1 MSYFSSITMTLEITI
16 FTIANTNYCLL
27 WVFKPVFNSEILKN
41 DLIFDQ
47 WILNGLNL
55 VNVVV
60 WFRSRSSY
68 LLHLVILLIFC
79 RLTHMLWTKRVLK
92 GCSHVMSA
100 NFWEF
105 LPSSPPLVSTC
116 QLEEPPM
123 CWRQIFL
130 NPHRPHPHVK
140 KDKKNIQFKRW
151 GN

>member
-55 VNVVV
+55 VIVVV

-79 RLTHMLWTKRVLK
+79 RLICSELSVCLRVVHIL
-92 GCSHVMSA
+92 CQQIFE
-100 NFWEF
+100 NFYP
-105 LPSSPPLVSTC
+105 LPPLVSTC
-116 QLEEPPM
+116 QLEESPM

-130 NPHRPHPHVK
+130 NPYRPYPHVK

>member
-16 FTIANTNYCLL
+16 FTIANANYCLL

-79 RLTHMLWTKRVLK
+79 SLICSELSVCLRVVHILCQQIFENFYPLPPPLSVLVSYRSPPCADVRFSSTPTALTHML
-92 GCSHVMSA
+92 
-100 NFWEF
+100 
-105 LPSSPPLVSTC
+105 
-116 QLEEPPM
+116 
-123 CWRQIFL
+123 
-130 NPHRPHPHVK
+130 K
-140 KDKKNIQFKRW
+140 KIKKYSV
-151 GN
+151 

>member
-1 MSYFSSITMTLEITI
+1 MSYFSSITMTLEIII
-16 FTIANTNYCLL
+16 FTIANANYCLL

-105 LPSSPPLVSTC
+105 LPSSPPPC
-116 QLEEPPM
+116 QYLSA
-123 CWRQIFL
+123 RGA
-130 NPHRPHPHVK
+130 PHVLTS
-140 KDKKNIQFKRW
+140 DFPQPPPPSPTC
-151 GN
+151 

>member
-1 MSYFSSITMTLEITI
+1 MSHFSSITMTLEITI

-79 RLTHMLWTKRVLK
+79 CLICSELSVCLRVVHIL
-92 GCSHVMSA
+92 CQQIFE
-100 NFWEF
+100 NFYP
-105 LPSSPPLVSTC
+105 LPSSC
-116 QLEEPPM
+116 QYLSAREPPQ
-123 CWRQIFL
+123 CVTSDFPQ
-130 NPHRPHPHVK
+130 PPPPSPTC
-140 KDKKNIQFKRW
+140 
-151 GN
+151 